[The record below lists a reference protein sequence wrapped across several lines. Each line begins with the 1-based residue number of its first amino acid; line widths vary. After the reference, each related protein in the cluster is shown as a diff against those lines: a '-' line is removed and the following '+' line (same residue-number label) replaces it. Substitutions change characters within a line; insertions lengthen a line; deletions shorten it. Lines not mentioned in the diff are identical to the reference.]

1 MARTFFRMV
10 LRKFSEITNTKP
22 FLVSTIFFT
31 SMNISFFNLRFNL
44 FSIIAKKVNQ
54 IRNNVVCVVA
64 HLVFVLSLCTH
75 YGPLQCF
82 STYFRKLKEIGV
94 LRPIFPDYVISC
106 DYGSIQTLQYSR
118 RNIMGGKVSILRHF
132 LKKYFQIIL
141 NIIEVKWKVKF
152 VSSKISKVF
161 HPQNTVLKA
170 IKVLQHF

>member
-10 LRKFSEITNTKP
+10 LRKFSEITNNKP

-31 SMNISFFNLRFNL
+31 SMNVSFFNLHFNL
-44 FSIIAKKVNQ
+44 FSIITKKVNQ

-64 HLVFVLSLCTH
+64 HLVFVLLLCTH

-106 DYGSIQTLQYSR
+106 DYGSI
-118 RNIMGGKVSILRHF
+118 
-132 LKKYFQIIL
+132 
-141 NIIEVKWKVKF
+141 
-152 VSSKISKVF
+152 
-161 HPQNTVLKA
+161 
-170 IKVLQHF
+170 